1 MKNCL
6 FIFLLLILCPFSHA
20 QKTLRPKWINQQVIV
35 ADKCDFI
42 LVHLDGES
50 NIRDART
57 ASMADL
63 RIQLEHTDLISVDQ
77 IYTSKSHDEFSSKD
91 GITSKTTKQEDEG
104 WIEIKVDGIAT
115 PITSRRIGEYWN
127 PLKQKNEYYALFA
140 IPEEGSNVCL
150 SCLTE
155 TTSYSNEPM
164 TWGLSLIPGAAQMH
178 KGSYVKGG
186 IIMAGSV
193 ALAGGIIAF
202 ENMRSEYMSKITQT
216 HNGYLVTSNK
226 SGYEGASIFLP
237 AAGYRDGSEF
247 CRVGSFGDYWSNS
260 LNTVETT
267 DPYFAYGLGMISGSR
282 GPVGGSRYCGYTV
295 RPVCP

>member
-6 FIFLLLILCPFSHA
+6 FILLLLILCPFSHA

-77 IYTSKSHDEFSSKD
+77 IYTSKSRDEFSSKD

-155 TTSYSNEPM
+155 TTSYSDEPL

-186 IIMAGSV
+186 IIMGGSV
-193 ALAGGIIAF
+193 ALIGGVVAF
-202 ENMRSEYMSKITQT
+202 ENQRSSYMSKISQT
-216 HNGYLVTSNK
+216 HSADVKKEYKNRADNAALVRNISI
-226 SGYEGASIFLP
+226 GGLAALYVYDIVDAFVAPGARRIIVTPS
-237 AAGYRDGSEF
+237 ATADGQ
-247 CRVGSFGDYWSNS
+247 
-260 LNTVETT
+260 
-267 DPYFAYGLGMISGSR
+267 YGLSAS
-282 GPVGGSRYCGYTV
+282 YNF
-295 RPVCP
+295 

>member
-1 MKNCL
+1 MKNFL
-6 FIFLLLILCPFSHA
+6 FILLLLILCPFSYA

-127 PLKQKNEYYALFA
+127 PHKQKNEYYALFA

-216 HNGYLVTSNK
+216 HSSDIKKAYNNKANNCETARNICIGGFAALYIYNVVDAFIAPGARRIIVTPTATT
-226 SGYEGASIFLP
+226 EGQYGISASYNF
-237 AAGYRDGSEF
+237 
-247 CRVGSFGDYWSNS
+247 
-260 LNTVETT
+260 
-267 DPYFAYGLGMISGSR
+267 
-282 GPVGGSRYCGYTV
+282 
-295 RPVCP
+295 